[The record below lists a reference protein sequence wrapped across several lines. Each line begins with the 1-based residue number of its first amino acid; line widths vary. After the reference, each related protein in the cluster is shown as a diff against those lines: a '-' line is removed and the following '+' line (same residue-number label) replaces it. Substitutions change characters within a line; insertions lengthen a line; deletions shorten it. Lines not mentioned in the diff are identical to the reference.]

1 MENKEGTC
9 IRTDIKEETG
19 SELSTFSERGCRIA
33 EAASDCNQYKIQ
45 KEVYLNIPAEAT
57 PVSGKKEKEFKPG

>member
-1 MENKEGTC
+1 M
-9 IRTDIKEETG
+9 KEETG
-19 SELSTFSERGCRIA
+19 SELSTFSEMGCRIA

-57 PVSGKKEKEFKPG
+57 PVSGKKKMNLSLGRDI